1 MPYIFS
7 MVMNSWIKF
16 DLRFHTAALAAIVV
30 AVLCVPLGVYLPV
43 ECGYENGVVENVQM
57 AVLAL
62 GVYFCLRAGNH
73 RQFFVVAALVLVM
86 LMLREVNCG
95 RTLFFAKPGTVN
107 EFYKWR
113 EIPYG
118 WVARV
123 MFGLYISGVT
133 AFFLWKKLYLQV
145 GDVLRQVAVPV
156 WNVILMAV
164 GMSLGIYGERVMNN
178 MTVEEF
184 AELGFYVALVG
195 GIHIYARCKG
205 KAEE

>member
-1 MPYIFS
+1 
-7 MVMNSWIKF
+7 MNKWVSF
-16 DLRFHTAALAAIVV
+16 DFRLHTAALVAIVV
-30 AVLCVPLGVYLPV
+30 AVLCVPPGVYLPV

-73 RQFFVVAALVLVM
+73 RQFFVVVALVLVI

-95 RTLFFAKPGTVN
+95 RTLFFAKAGTVN
-107 EFYKWR
+107 AFYKWK

-123 MFGLYISGVT
+123 MYGGYMAGVV
-133 AFFLWKKLYLQV
+133 AYFLHQRLYLQI
-145 GDVLRQVAVPV
+145 GAVLRQVGIPV
-156 WNVILMAV
+156 WNVILMVA
-164 GMSLGIYGERVMNN
+164 GMALGVYGERVMNN

-184 AELGFYVALVG
+184 SELGFYVALVG
-195 GIHIYARCKG
+195 VVHIYARFRVDAAQG
-205 KAEE
+205 

>member
-1 MPYIFS
+1 
-7 MVMNSWIKF
+7 MNKWVSF
-16 DLRFHTAALAAIVV
+16 DFRLHTAALVAIVV
-30 AVLCVPLGVYLPV
+30 AVLCVPLGAYLPV

-62 GVYFCLRAGNH
+62 GVYFCLRSGNH
-73 RQFFVVAALVLVM
+73 RWFFVVVALVLVM

-95 RTLFFAKPGTVN
+95 RTLFFAKPGAVN
-107 EFYKWR
+107 DFYKWK

-123 MFGLYISGVT
+123 LYGGYMAGVM
-133 AFFLWKKLYLQV
+133 AYFLYKRLYLQI
-145 GDVLRQVAVPV
+145 GAVLRQVGVPV
-156 WNVILMAV
+156 WNVILMAA
-164 GMSLGIYGERVMNN
+164 GMALGVYGERVMNN

-195 GIHIYARCKG
+195 AIHIYARFRADTAQG
-205 KAEE
+205 

>member
-1 MPYIFS
+1 
-7 MVMNSWIKF
+7 MNKWVSF
-16 DLRFHTAALAAIVV
+16 DFRLHTAALVAIVV
-30 AVLCVPLGVYLPV
+30 AVLCVPLGAYLPV

-62 GVYFCLRAGNH
+62 GVYFCLRSGNH
-73 RQFFVVAALVLVM
+73 RRFFVVVALVLVM

-95 RTLFFAKPGTVN
+95 RTLFFAKPGAVN
-107 EFYKWR
+107 DFYKWK

-123 MFGLYISGVT
+123 LYGGYMAGVM
-133 AFFLWKKLYLQV
+133 AYFLYKRLYLQI
-145 GDVLRQVAVPV
+145 GAVLRQVGVPV
-156 WNVILMAV
+156 WNVILMAA
-164 GMSLGIYGERVMNN
+164 GMALGVYGERVMNN

-195 GIHIYARCKG
+195 AVHIYARFRADAARG
-205 KAEE
+205 

>member
-1 MPYIFS
+1 
-7 MVMNSWIKF
+7 MNKWLSF
-16 DLRFHTAALAAIVV
+16 DFRLHTAALVAIVV
-30 AVLCVPLGVYLPV
+30 AVLCVPLGAYLPV

-62 GVYFCLRAGNH
+62 GVYFCLRSGNH
-73 RQFFVVAALVLVM
+73 HRFFVVVALVLVM

-95 RTLFFAKPGTVN
+95 RTLFFAKPGAVN
-107 EFYKWR
+107 DFYKWK

-123 MFGLYISGVT
+123 LYGGYMAGVM
-133 AFFLWKKLYLQV
+133 AYFLYKRLYLQI
-145 GDVLRQVAVPV
+145 GAVLRQVGVPV
-156 WNVILMAV
+156 WNVILMVA
-164 GMSLGIYGERVMNN
+164 GMALGVYGERVMNN

-195 GIHIYARCKG
+195 AIHIYARFRADAAQG
-205 KAEE
+205 